1 MMRMKQRVNISI
13 AAKIW
18 LSISLLIIGNLALV
32 VMGFD
37 LSRKQNE
44 RLQAVSRDLIP
55 AAKFSEAALNAFAEQ
70 LKAHEEL
77 ALTGEAEAMQ
87 TAELESI
94 RVNDAL
100 QRSVRLEGFSDPERA
115 RIHILAAEL
124 QDFSERAKTLYL
136 KVAASFEQ
144 ENLSNDEQEAL
155 RLEAESVNLL
165 AQQFEDTLKRYVAT
179 FHETLEREL
188 LTIRQDATRQAR
200 TNMVVFVIVAL
211 CSISATAIMMNR
223 SIITPL
229 FRIVQIA
236 EHVRAGEQQ
245 IEWLPDSRDEIGVLN
260 TSLRAMTT
268 NLQTEIQDRKRAEE
282 SVREAEK
289 KYRGIFENSFDGI
302 FQADERGQVI
312 DANPALAAI
321 MGYDSPQALLA
332 SVTKMTERFEGDEAE
347 TRRLETLLAQD
358 GKIRHFETPLRQANG
373 KRLWVSFSARSVY
386 DTRGQLLY
394 YEGSLR
400 DITERKEAE
409 ELQRAYQQEIEHQVK
424 ERTLELSQALD
435 HLKATQQELVQ
446 SEKMAALGHL
456 VAGVAHEINTPLGAI
471 RASIGN
477 ISNALTETI
486 QALPNLFEHL
496 SPMQHTLFFSLIQRA
511 LHEKKPHLTSREE
524 RSIKRALRDEL
535 ECHAVRDADTIADT
549 LVDMGIYGQIGT
561 FLPLFEQTGKQDDD
575 ALAALILQAAYNLS
589 IQQHNSENIVT
600 AVERASKVVFALKSY
615 AHYDHSG
622 ERVSSMITDG
632 IDVVLTLYHNKLKHG
647 IEVAKHYE
655 PVPPILCYPDE
666 LNQVWTNII
675 HNAIQAMDGHGTL
688 DIAVRQQDEHL
699 LVSIT
704 DSGCGIPQ
712 EIQSRIF
719 EPFFTTK
726 PAGEGSG
733 LGLGICLK
741 IVEKHH
747 GRIDLDSQPGRTT
760 FIVSLPLHPPA

>member
-1 MMRMKQRVNISI
+1 M
-13 AAKIW
+13 
-18 LSISLLIIGNLALV
+18 LLIGNLFFV
-32 VMGFD
+32 VMGFK
-37 LSRKQNE
+37 LSSKQNE
-44 RLQAVSRDLIP
+44 RLQVVSRDLIP
-55 AAKFSEAALNAFAEQ
+55 AAKQSEAAFDAFAEQ

-77 ALTGEAEAMQ
+77 ALTGESEASQ
-87 TAELESI
+87 TAEAASI
-94 RVNDAL
+94 NVNDAL
-100 QRSVRLEGFSDPERA
+100 QRLMRLKGLSDQEKKRVQTLMDELQTFSEHAKTVYFKVSESFLQDDLSEEDKERQRLE
-115 RIHILAAEL
+115 
-124 QDFSERAKTLYL
+124 T
-136 KVAASFEQ
+136 
-144 ENLSNDEQEAL
+144 EAL
-155 RLEAESVNLL
+155 DVQARRYEGM
-165 AQQFEDTLKRYVAT
+165 LKQYVTT
-179 FHETLEREL
+179 FNETLEREL
-188 LTIRQDATRQAR
+188 LEIRQDARRQAR
-200 TNMVVFVIVAL
+200 TNSLVFAIVAL
-211 CSISATAIMMNR
+211 SSVSATAMMVNR

-236 EHVRAGEQQ
+236 EHVTAGEQQ
-245 IEWLPDSRDEIGVLN
+245 IEWLPDSHDEIGVLN

-332 SVTKMTERFEGDEAE
+332 SVANITDRFECDEAE
-347 TRRLETLLAQD
+347 EQRLETLLAQD

-535 ECHAVRDADTIADT
+535 ECHAVRDADTVADT

-733 LGLGICLK
+733 LGLDICLK